1 MKEITSLQTLQE
13 ELKKSNQT
21 TMLLFHAPWCSMCQM
36 YTFVVRRF
44 ADANPRVEILG
55 VDISKY
61 PEISDVYSIL
71 NTPTTLIFKS
81 GELIKTLAGPV
92 SQRMLQSY
100 VK

>member
-1 MKEITSLQTLQE
+1 MKEITSLQTLQY
-13 ELKKSNQT
+13 ELKKPNQT
-21 TMLLFHAPWCSMCQM
+21 TILLFHAPWCSMCQM
-36 YTFVVRRF
+36 YTVVVRRF
-44 ADANPRVEILG
+44 ADANPHVDILG

-61 PEISDVYSIL
+61 PEISDIYSIL
-71 NTPTTLIFKS
+71 NTPTTLIFRS